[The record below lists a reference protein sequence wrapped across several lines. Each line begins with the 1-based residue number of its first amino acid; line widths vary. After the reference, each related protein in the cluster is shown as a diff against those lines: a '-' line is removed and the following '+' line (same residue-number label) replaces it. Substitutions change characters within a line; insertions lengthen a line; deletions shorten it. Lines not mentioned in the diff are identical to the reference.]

1 MYKTNGVTKMIQVMS
16 HLEDENS
23 KISFLAKLLEEREEL
38 FRAIFEQSPIGI
50 LIGLHDKIYDVNSMA
65 EKILGRTKEELLSL
79 PWQQYTYEEDI
90 QRDEELLA
98 RYKAGEVKVYSL
110 EKRYVRPDGSIVWV
124 NITIAP
130 LCVGNKS
137 ELNYVCLIED
147 ITQRIQAEIERRE
160 SERSKSVLLS
170 NMPGMAY
177 RCNFDRNW
185 TMQFVSDGCFELTG
199 YKPDSLLNNREVCF
213 NELINP
219 KYREYMWNRWQE
231 VVLSK
236 TKLRE
241 EYEITT
247 ATGEVKWVFE
257 QGQTVYSDSGE
268 VIALEGL
275 IIDITN
281 KKRREEEVLYLNN
294 HDFLTDLYNR
304 KFFEQQKEK
313 LDKAAYLPLTIL
325 LGDING
331 LKLVNDAFGH
341 TAGDRLIVQ
350 TARILKSCLRGN
362 DILARYGGDEF
373 SIIMP
378 NTNSDTAYELS
389 QKIRKLCEDY
399 NKNSKNESFGISIS
413 LGYATKL
420 ALDEDID
427 QVIRTAEDYMY
438 KHKLLD
444 LTSSHSDIV
453 SSIKATMFER
463 SHETQ
468 QHADRLSELSQGIGI
483 ELNYS
488 QAQLDDLE
496 LLAALHD
503 IGKVGIDDRIL
514 NKPGK
519 LDEKEWFE
527 MKKHS
532 EIGYRIA
539 MASPELVPIAEY
551 ILYHHERW
559 DGRGYPSGLEREDI
573 PLPSRILAVV
583 DAYDAMTQDRV
594 YRKAMTQEAAVS
606 ELMKNAG
613 TQFDPAITKIFIE
626 KVLRKKQS
634 AESG

>member
-1 MYKTNGVTKMIQVMS
+1 MHSYKNIAGTIHMNHT
-16 HLEDENS
+16 EEENS
-23 KISFLAKLLEEREEL
+23 KILLLTERLEEREEL

-50 LIGLHDKIYDVNSMA
+50 LIGMHGRPYDVNPMA
-65 EKILGRTKEELLSL
+65 EKILGRTKEELLSTS
-79 PWQQYTYEEDI
+79 WQQYTHTDDI
-90 QRDEELLA
+90 QKDQELFD
-98 RYKAGEVKVYSL
+98 RFKAGEINSYSMD
-110 EKRYVRPDGSIVWV
+110 KRYVKPDGSIVWT
-124 NITIAP
+124 NMTIAP
-130 LCVGNKS
+130 LQVGDRS
-137 ELNYVCLIED
+137 GLNYVCLIED
-147 ITQRIQAEIERRE
+147 INQKVQAENERQE
-160 SERSKSVLLS
+160 SERSKSVLFS

-177 RCNFDRNW
+177 RCNFDREW

-199 YKPDSLLNNREVCF
+199 FKPESLLYNRDISF
-213 NELINP
+213 NALINP
-219 KYREYMWNRWQE
+219 QYQDYLWNRWQE
-231 VVLSK
+231 IARDR

-247 ATGEVKWVFE
+247 AFGETKWVFE
-257 QGQTVYSDSGE
+257 QGQAVYNDNGE

-275 IIDITN
+275 IIDISD
-281 KKRREEEVLYLNN
+281 KKKKEQEVEYLNN
-294 HDFLTDLYNR
+294 HDFLTGLYNR

-313 LDKAAYLPLTIL
+313 MDTAAHLPLTVL

-341 TAGDRLIVQ
+341 SVGDRLIVQ
-350 TARILKSCLRGN
+350 TAKLLKSCLRKN

-373 SIIMP
+373 SIILP
-378 NTNSDTAYELS
+378 NTNSDKAYELS
-389 QKIRKLCEDY
+389 KKIKKLCEEY
-399 NKNSKNESFGISIS
+399 NRNINNESFNISIS

-420 ALDEDID
+420 TVDEDFD
-427 QVIRTAEDYMY
+427 QIIRAAEDYMY
-438 KHKLLD
+438 KHKLLE

-468 QHADRLSELSQGIGI
+468 HHADRLFEMSQEIGI
-483 ELNYS
+483 ALNFS
-488 QAQLDDLE
+488 QDQLDDLE

-503 IGKVGIDDRIL
+503 IGKVGINDRIL

-559 DGRGYPSGLEREDI
+559 DGRGYPSGLEKEDI

-594 YRKAMTQEAAVS
+594 YRKAMTKEQAVE
-606 ELMKNAG
+606 ELRKNAG
-613 TQFDPAITKIFIE
+613 TQFDPAIIEIFIH
-626 KVLRKKQS
+626 KVLQKKER
-634 AESG
+634 ADTA